1 MVACA
6 NLARSEYQELEPMA
20 SMLEGSLEPSIGT
33 LSSVTKGIDEP
44 LEHFS
49 NVCFLIFA

>member
-1 MVACA
+1 MCECG
-6 NLARSEYQELEPMA
+6 SKYQELEPMA

-33 LSSVTKGIDEP
+33 LSFVTEGINEL
-44 LEHFS
+44 LEQFS